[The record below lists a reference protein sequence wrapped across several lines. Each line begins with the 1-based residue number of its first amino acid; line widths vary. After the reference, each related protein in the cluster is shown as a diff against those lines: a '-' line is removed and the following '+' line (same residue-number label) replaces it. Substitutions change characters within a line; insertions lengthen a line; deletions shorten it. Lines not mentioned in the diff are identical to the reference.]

1 MVVGRLKPMQGG
13 LTVVNLNG
21 GMRAWSDAELPVVPD
36 DGSPGT
42 VI

>member
-1 MVVGRLKPMQGG
+1 MQGG
-13 LTVVNLNG
+13 LTVVNLDG
-21 GMRAWSDAELPVVPD
+21 GMRAWSDAELPVVPE